1 MQQDRI
7 GKMNAQTQ
15 KQTDQQDSETYRL
28 LLDRLRTAPL
38 DEEGATFV
46 RRALAE
52 PRLLAGIEAEEM
64 LELAV
69 IAQQHGL
76 LEQALDIYERL
87 HDRFPACADGWQQHL
102 QLLHLLGNRRKSA
115 QVRARALAHVSPDL
129 LPGPGSEELDATPS
143 PSGADTDITAPFLQ
157 LRREEEQ
164 VRLFMRI
171 FRGRED
177 AFARQWVDRREEKQ
191 GYVPVRRPL
200 QPADVR
206 EHLAG
211 HRTYG
216 IYLLDHD
223 SNVRIGVIDM
233 DLVSRYRD
241 RATAKKQWAAIR
253 RETIYLH
260 KRISS
265 LAREAGLCVLAEVS
279 GGKGY
284 HFWFPVREPVP
295 AAAMR
300 KALQQLIGRLED
312 DVECFSL
319 EIFPKQDKRTG
330 KGFGNLVKLPLGIHR
345 GTGKPSS
352 FVMAA
357 DRGRDSQFDLLAQ
370 IKPAPPAAVLRL
382 AAEKQKTPVL
392 LHPRQAAMAAE
403 YPELAVLENNCAML
417 GQITATLRSARELSL
432 REEKI
437 LLGTIGHLPRA
448 RLLLHHLFAGL
459 PEYNRALLDYKI
471 SRVRGTVLG
480 CKRIH
485 RLLERGGGLPC
496 TFEGDGYPHPLRH
509 LDDFRQEDVPKKEK
523 ITNLEDALLCLKTA
537 IRQVERFM

>member
-1 MQQDRI
+1 MTT
-7 GKMNAQTQ
+7 QTQ
-15 KQTDQQDSETYRL
+15 RQAIPQESGDYRL
-28 LLDRLRTAPL
+28 LLDRLCKAPL
-38 DEEGATFV
+38 DDSGVSFV
-46 RRALAE
+46 RQALTE
-52 PRLLAGIEAEEM
+52 PQLLEQIDADAM
-64 LELAV
+64 LEVAV

-76 LEQALDIYERL
+76 LEQALNIYDRL
-87 HDRFPACADGWQQHL
+87 HDRFPECADGWQQHL
-102 QLLHLLGNRRKSA
+102 QLLHLLGDRRKLA
-115 QVRARALAHVSPDL
+115 QVRAGALAHVAPELLKKSDNQAPD
-129 LPGPGSEELDATPS
+129 ETPS
-143 PSGADTDITAPFLQ
+143 TSMADSDITAPFLQ
-157 LRREEEQ
+157 LRSEEEQ

-177 AFARQWVDRREEKQ
+177 AFARQWVNRREEKQ
-191 GYVPVRRPL
+191 GYVPVRRSL
-200 QPADVR
+200 QAVDVR
-206 EHLAG
+206 DHLAG

-223 SNVRIGVIDM
+223 SNVYTGVIDM

-241 RATAKKQWAAIR
+241 RAMAKKHRAAIR

-260 KRISS
+260 KRISF
-265 LAREAGLCVLAEVS
+265 LAREAGLCCLAEVS

-284 HFWFPVREPVP
+284 HFWFPVGEPVA

-300 KALQQLIGRLED
+300 KALQQLIGRLGE

-370 IKPAPPAAVLRL
+370 IKPAPPATVLWL

-417 GQITATLRSARELSL
+417 GQITASLRSARELSL

-485 RLLERGGGLPC
+485 RLLERGGELPC
-496 TFEGDGYPHPLRH
+496 IFEGDGYPHPLRH
-509 LDDFRQEDVPKKEK
+509 LNEFKKEDVPKKEK
-523 ITNLEDALLCLKTA
+523 IANLEDALLCLKTA